1 MTASFIRNVRP
12 FSVVSSMKQTLLSLA
27 FLCVAVTGCA
37 SHKPDDADSV
47 CQHKNHSKG
56 VHGSFTSSVGHA
68 VGGALPMAL
77 GAIPGVGSA
86 AGFAGMGMQQAMNSW
101 GGGGGGPGQQDD
113 GFRQSG
119 FDHSHRGPDEER
131 DFDQSQNKVPS
142 VPCGSEQKIVAQSN
156 DQDIR
161 MDEAK

>member
-1 MTASFIRNVRP
+1 M
-12 FSVVSSMKQTLLSLA
+12 
-27 FLCVAVTGCA
+27 
-37 SHKPDDADSV
+37 
-47 CQHKNHSKG
+47 
-56 VHGSFTSSVGHA
+56 HGSFTSSVGHA

-119 FDHSHRGPDEER
+119 FDHSHRGPDEEGILTKVR
-131 DFDQSQNKVPS
+131 IRSLQFHAAVSQKLLH
-142 VPCGSEQKIVAQSN
+142 KAM
-156 DQDIR
+156 IR
-161 MDEAK
+161 TSGWMKQNRSSGKPIDCE